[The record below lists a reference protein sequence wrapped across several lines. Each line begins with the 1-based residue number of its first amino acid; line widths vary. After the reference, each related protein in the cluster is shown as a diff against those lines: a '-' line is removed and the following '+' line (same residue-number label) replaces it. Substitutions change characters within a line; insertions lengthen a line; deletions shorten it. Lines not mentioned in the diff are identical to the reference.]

1 MIKQEIHGESVKE
14 RLRTR
19 ARDRLFRFSLANAT
33 VRGAIVNGT
42 RLVNEMRANH
52 RLGIM
57 ETLVL
62 GRAYLGALLMSSNLK
77 GHDRLSL
84 QIDCSG
90 PIKGLVVEANALGG
104 VRGFLKQVPIPI
116 KKPLENFDLSPFFGA
131 GLMTVTRFLDNAK
144 QPFSGNV
151 ILQYGNVAK
160 DLAYYYLTSEQ
171 VPTAFNLSIQFDAE
185 GTVIGAGGLML
196 QALPGASEATMSGLE
211 NLVAHFP
218 SLGCEFSRDAEAGLL
233 ISTEFQAYHPQVLG
247 NVRVEFFCHCSQE
260 RVRNMLTLLPID
272 ELKDILDNGP
282 FPVESLC
289 HHCSTAYQFSQE
301 DIQEIYGRR
310 YPNN

>member
-1 MIKQEIHGESVKE
+1 MLKRGLPGETLKE
-14 RLRTR
+14 RLRTK
-19 ARDRLFRFSLANAT
+19 ARDRLFSFSLADAT
-33 VRGAIVNGT
+33 VRGALVNGT

-52 RLGIM
+52 RLGIL

-77 GHDRLSL
+77 GTDRLSI
-84 QIDCSG
+84 QIDCAG
-90 PIKGLVVEANALGG
+90 PIKGLVVEANALGE
-104 VRGFLKQVPIPI
+104 VRGFLKRVPIPI
-116 KKPLENFDLSPFFGA
+116 QKPLETFDLSPFFGA
-131 GLMTVTRFLDNAK
+131 GLLTVTRFIEDAK

-160 DLAYYYLTSEQ
+160 DLAYYYVTSEQ
-171 VPTAFNLSIQFDAE
+171 IPTAFNLSIQFNTDGA
-185 GTVIGAGGLML
+185 VVGAGGLML
-196 QALPGASEATMSGLE
+196 QALPGASDATMSGLE
-211 NLVAHFP
+211 ELVANFP
-218 SLGCEFSRDAEAGLL
+218 SLGREFSRETNAQKL
-233 ISTEFQAYHPQVLG
+233 ISSEFQVYRPQELG

-282 FPVESLC
+282 FPVESRC
-289 HHCSTAYQFSQE
+289 HHCSTAYQFNRE
-301 DIQEIYGRR
+301 EIQEIYGRR